1 MILAPDQPFT
11 DPPCL
16 SRRASSTARF
26 DLPTPVVPQIA
37 MRGRN
42 AIRTDGCV
50 KWYIYFWYVH
60 RPDQSSIV
68 QKPQKPSSIITT
80 FSSCTLVAQT
90 QLYYK
95 LWKKWPSNEQEIKYD
110 KTHYVSHGN
119 TGINGKWV
127 ITAQQSTRI
136 IVNKSQIT
144 ICSGNLC
151 LQDS

>member
-42 AIRTDGCV
+42 VIWIDGCV
-50 KWYIYFWYVH
+50 KHIFLMFTG
-60 RPDQSSIV
+60 RITAIV
-68 QKPQKPSSIITT
+68 
-80 FSSCTLVAQT
+80 FCTETKFNYNKSFFLHIGRINPTLLQIM
-90 QLYYK
+90 
-95 LWKKWPSNEQEIKYD
+95 KKWPSNEQEIKYD
-110 KTHYVSHGN
+110 VTHYVSHGN

-127 ITAQQSTRI
+127 ITAQQWSGI
-136 IVNKSQIT
+136 IANKSQIT
-144 ICSGNLC
+144 ICSENLY